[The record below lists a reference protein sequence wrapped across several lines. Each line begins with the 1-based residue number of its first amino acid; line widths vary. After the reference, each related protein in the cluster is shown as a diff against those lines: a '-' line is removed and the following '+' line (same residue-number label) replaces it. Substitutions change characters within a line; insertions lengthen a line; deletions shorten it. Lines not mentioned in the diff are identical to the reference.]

1 MVLVVVSVF
10 DAGTQTFARPFFVR
24 GEGEARRSFQDEVN
38 RAAPDN
44 PLHKHPGDF
53 RLFKL
58 GTFEDTTGCFVCPN
72 VPELLVDATAC
83 VVSNGGA

>member
-1 MVLVVVSVF
+1 MVMVSVF

-38 RAAPDN
+38 RVAADN
-44 PLHKHPGDF
+44 PLHNHPGDF

-58 GTFEDTTGCFVCPN
+58 GVFDDNTGRILSVE

-83 VVSNGGA
+83 VVK

>member
-1 MVLVVVSVF
+1 MILIVVSVF

-38 RAAPDN
+38 RVASDN
-44 PLHKHPGDF
+44 VLHNHPEHF

-58 GTFEDTTGCFVCPN
+58 GTFEDTTGCFVCPKL
-72 VPELLVDATAC
+72 PELLVDATAC
-83 VVSNGGA
+83 VEGGE

>member
-1 MVLVVVSVF
+1 MQLVIVSVF

-24 GEGEARRSFQDEVN
+24 AEGEARRSFQDEVN
-38 RAAPDN
+38 RVAADN
-44 PLHKHPGDF
+44 PLHNHPGDF

-58 GTFEDTTGCFVCPN
+58 GTFEDTTGLFVCAR

-83 VVSNGGA
+83 VVNGGV